1 MSSLR
6 KLFDGFLLSLILA
19 IVVANLA
26 PALGASGGVLQMD
39 WITAIGISVVF
50 FLNGASLAPERLK
63 AGAANWR
70 LHLLVTTSTFVIFPL
85 IGLALYFGLSSWL
98 PAALLLGVF
107 YLCALPSTVSSSVAM
122 TSMAR
127 GNVAGA
133 VFNATLSS
141 LLGMMITPLLVG
153 LLFQHSGH
161 GLSLLEQ
168 LRSIAIQLFL
178 PFVAGQLLRPL
189 LKELLLKHRQLV
201 NYVDRGVIVLIVYN
215 SFCDSAMAHIWSN
228 YSVGMLLFVAAIVS
242 VVLFVALYLTRFAA
256 RRAGFSVEDEI
267 TAVFCGS
274 KKSLAAGIP
283 MAKLIFGAHPALGLI
298 VLPIMFYHQ
307 IQLFVC
313 SIIAKRYAERTDHS
327 DTPTA

>member
-6 KLFDGFLLSLILA
+6 KFVDGFLLSLLIA
-19 IVVANLA
+19 IVLANLA
-26 PALGASGGVLQMD
+26 PSLGASGGVLHMD
-39 WITAIGISVVF
+39 WITAVGISVVF
-50 FLNGASLAPERLK
+50 FLNGASLAPERLR

-85 IGLALYFGLSSWL
+85 IGTALYFGLGHWL

-141 LLGMMITPLLVG
+141 LLGMLVTPLLVG
-153 LLFQHSGH
+153 LLFSHSGE
-161 GLSLLEQ
+161 GLSLLAQ
-168 LRSIAIQLFL
+168 LRAIAIQLFL
-178 PFVAGQLLRPL
+178 PFVLGQLARPWLKDVLLR
-189 LKELLLKHRQLV
+189 HRQLV
-201 NYVDRGVIVLIVYN
+201 SYVDRGVIVAIVYN
-215 SFCDSAMAHIWSN
+215 SFCDSAMAHIWSD
-228 YSVGMLLFVAAIVS
+228 YSAGMLLGVAVIVS
-242 VVLFVALYLTRFAA
+242 AVLFVALQATRFAA
-256 RRAGFSVEDEI
+256 RRFGFNTEDEI
-267 TAVFCGS
+267 AAVFCGS

-313 SIIAKRYAERTDHS
+313 SIIARRYAARPD
-327 DTPTA
+327 